1 MDKDNLFKALIAAM
15 LAFVV
20 WNLLTQ
26 AFLPPPPPPAQTQE
40 VITADQEAAATV
52 RAPRDMEARGAD
64 TEQFIELGSAD
75 LNINSP
81 FPLALRLSNRGA
93 AMVSARLREHYETIR
108 KEQFYPIISPVTLKA
123 DALLYS
129 FVTESINLRQGE
141 DSFQLD
147 DLYWH
152 SKHET
157 IDGTERAVFW
167 IEFFRQDE
175 DQPIGRLT
183 KTYSLQ
189 APSGE
194 ETPDPVNLT
203 LKYENLDD
211 EPADV
216 IITQLGPTG
225 VPREGLRTPDGS
237 VVSRI
242 DYRRVTAGFEVDGQ
256 IAVESVQNSKIEV
269 GSGEPLLDSDQAK
282 AGFAWC
288 ALTNRFFAAAVALG
302 NGAGKSPS
310 SWTAQAVRLSK
321 EDGLDG
327 DLSFRLVNS
336 AVRVPPQGSTQNS
349 LDCYLGP
356 KSREIFEENP
366 VYASRNY
373 VQLVQVDYYCCQW
386 APFVNSMVWLLNACH
401 DYVPPYNY
409 GIAIIILVIIVRT
422 ILHPLTKKSQIGM
435 AKMAGQMAT
444 LQPKMEELRKKYASD
459 KTRLNQETM
468 KLYQQEGVNPAGQM
482 MSCLPMMCQMPI
494 WAGLF
499 GALSSTVAMRHEPFF
514 WWINDLTAP
523 DALFFFDHPIDIPLL
538 GAMIGPVGSFNLL
551 PLLLGISMWL
561 QQRFMPK
568 PASAAKA
575 TGKAADQ
582 MAQQRMMMYVMSAMM
597 VLFFYNAPSGLT
609 LYIMASNFFG
619 LIEQHRI
626 RKHLREDEER
636 GGPAVRK
643 PVGPGDPPGGKSIR
657 KPKFLAKL
665 EKMAED
671 AKKK

>member
-1 MDKDNLFKALIAAM
+1 
-15 LAFVV
+15 
-20 WNLLTQ
+20 
-26 AFLPPPPPPAQTQE
+26 
-40 VITADQEAAATV
+40 
-52 RAPRDMEARGAD
+52 MEARGAD
-64 TEQFIELGSAD
+64 AEQIIELGNAN
-75 LNINSP
+75 LNAASP
-81 FPLALRLSNRGA
+81 FPLALTLSNRGG
-93 AMVSARLREHYETIR
+93 AMVAARLRGHYETIR
-108 KEQFYPIISPVTLKA
+108 KENFYPIVSPITLK
-123 DALLYS
+123 DETLLYS
-129 FVTESINLRQGE
+129 FVTESINLRKGE
-141 DSFQLD
+141 ESFQLD
-147 DLYWH
+147 ERYWH
-152 SKHET
+152 AKRET

-167 IEFFRQDE
+167 IEFFRQGE

-183 KTYSLQ
+183 KTYILR
-189 APSGE
+189 ARSGE
-194 ETPDPVNLT
+194 EAPDALELVLR
-203 LKYENLDD
+203 YENLDD
-211 EPADV
+211 ESADV

-242 DYRRVTAGFEVDGQ
+242 DYRRVTVGFDLDGQ
-256 IAVESVQNSKIEV
+256 IDIESIQNSEITI
-269 GSGEPLLDSDQAK
+269 GSGEPLLTSDQSK

-288 ALTNRFFAAAVALG
+288 GMTNRFFAVAVAL
-302 NGAGKSPS
+302 NKGAGESPS
-310 SWTAQAVRLSK
+310 SWTAQAVRVSK
-321 EDGLDG
+321 EDGQTE

-336 AVRVPPQGSTQNS
+336 AVRVPVQGSTTYS
-349 LDCYLGP
+349 FDCYLGP
-356 KSREIFEENP
+356 KSRKVFVENP

-373 VQLVQVDYYCCQW
+373 VQLIQVDYYCCQL
-386 APFVNSMVWLLNACH
+386 APFVNAMVWLLKACH
-401 DYVPPYNY
+401 DYVPPHNY

-422 ILHPLTKKSQIGM
+422 LLHPLTKKSQIGM

-444 LQPKMEELRKKYASD
+444 LQPKMEELRKKYAND

-499 GALSSTVAMRHEPFF
+499 GALNSTVAMRHEPFF
-514 WWINDLTAP
+514 WWIKDLTVP
-523 DALFFFDHPIDIPLL
+523 DALFYFDNSFDIPL
-538 GAMIGPVGSFNLL
+538 IGTVASFNLL

-561 QQRFMPK
+561 QQKFMPK
-568 PASAAKA
+568 PAAAAKA
-575 TGKAADQ
+575 TGKGADK

-636 GGPAVRK
+636 GGAAARK
-643 PVGPGDPPGGKSIR
+643 PGGPDKPTGGKPFK
-657 KPKFLAKL
+657 KPKFLEKL